1 MLYPQQPRR
10 IDLIQLLVGLSCG
23 NCDKFTADL
32 FVILVPVLFIFVL
45 CQAHVLLRD
54 HFKKTTV
61 ESDDSHYRDDLSL
74 PCFAENG
81 VYS

>member
-10 IDLIQLLVGLSCG
+10 IDLIHLLVDLSCG
-23 NCDKFTADL
+23 KCSKFTFDL
-32 FVILVPVLFIFVL
+32 FVLFIFFL

-74 PCFAENG
+74 PCFADNG